1 MGYEIRKLWGNK
13 IMLLGLLVLIF
24 VSLYYGYENINS
36 NLPEYVNMV
45 DEAYKGKYTEEKL
58 ERLREKFAN
67 ANQGEDEFF
76 MYLSVCGEAE
86 KCNNILEYRDS
97 IVKAAKR
104 LKKSSDTYISR
115 VNSRIEKIYE
125 DTPQL
130 EIVEPSKFDR
140 IVGMVRW
147 QFVEDII
154 SIMLVIFV
162 ASYIFTLEH
171 GVNTHKLVFS
181 SSAGRL
187 KTYVRKIACIV
198 GVAIGISIITHVCIC
213 AYCVVSG
220 DSYIWKLPIQYYGEY
235 IEAPY
240 IISLLEYVIVTV
252 VLKAIGLIVI
262 GICSAVVSLW
272 FKKSIIPVIISSV
285 IMVGG
290 YLLCS
295 YNANYSPLGES
306 VIQSRYE
313 RYIMFKKYT
322 CMGLI
327 NNSGY
332 YTERYMPVNVFDYPV
347 DMVYVNIFIN
357 IIFVVAVAYA
367 GYIVYRKRD
376 R

>member
-1 MGYEIRKLWGNK
+1 
-13 IMLLGLLVLIF
+13 
-24 VSLYYGYENINS
+24 
-36 NLPEYVNMV
+36 
-45 DEAYKGKYTEEKL
+45 
-58 ERLREKFAN
+58 
-67 ANQGEDEFF
+67 
-76 MYLSVCGEAE
+76 
-86 KCNNILEYRDS
+86 
-97 IVKAAKR
+97 
-104 LKKSSDTYISR
+104 
-115 VNSRIEKIYE
+115 
-125 DTPQL
+125 
-130 EIVEPSKFDR
+130 
-140 IVGMVRW
+140 MVRW
-147 QFVEDII
+147 QFAEDII
-154 SIMLVIFV
+154 SIMLVIFA

-171 GVNTHKLVFS
+171 GVNTYKLVFS
-181 SSAGRL
+181 SSAGRI

-198 GVAIGISIITHVCIC
+198 GVAIGISIITHICIC

-313 RYIMFKKYT
+313 RYIMFKQYT